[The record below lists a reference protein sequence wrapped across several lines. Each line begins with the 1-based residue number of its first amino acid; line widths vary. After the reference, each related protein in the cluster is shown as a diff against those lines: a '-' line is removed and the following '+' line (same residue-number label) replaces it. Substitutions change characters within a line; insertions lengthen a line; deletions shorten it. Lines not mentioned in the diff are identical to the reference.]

1 MYHVTIITYH
11 IKRKLALLCG
21 NWKLQQRVILFMS
34 AYKKQQGNSDFKFI
48 SVSFS
53 AVTVSYIRY
62 QHTVSL
68 KLYDL
73 KIESFFFLLIAVST
87 LKKTFNKEKKYI
99 LVCFYH

>member
-1 MYHVTIITYH
+1 MWKFETIAKGNFVYVS
-11 IKRKLALLCG
+11 LL
-21 NWKLQQRVILFMS
+21 
-34 AYKKQQGNSDFKFI
+34 KQQGNSDFEFI

-53 AVTVSYIRY
+53 AVTVGCIRY

-73 KIESFFFLLIAVST
+73 KKESFFFLLVVVST
-87 LKKTFNKEKKYI
+87 LKKPFNKEKKYI